1 MNKKWP
7 LHPKPSE
14 YQLLYSWIEEV
25 SETYEVSYKSF
36 CKNVLKLTGRE
47 ISELRSVLPEKALI
61 ILSNGTG
68 ITIEDLRKRDLHSTF
83 NKLQFEL
90 AEMIKE
96 NPEPFN
102 KFFYKI

>member
-36 CKNVLKLTGRE
+36 CKNVGSCSGER
-47 ISELRSVLPEKALI
+47 RS
-61 ILSNGTG
+61 
-68 ITIEDLRKRDLHSTF
+68 
-83 NKLQFEL
+83 NK
-90 AEMIKE
+90 KSE
-96 NPEPFN
+96 NPSRLLE
-102 KFFYKI
+102 KLAKIDFLEK